1 MSSLTPSS
9 DKGQASRSFD
19 TPTAENKGRLM
30 NPSARVTV
38 TSQSKSVA
46 RLRLYGYGE
55 DPRVANEGDLLIV
68 SETALGDAGVGSTTE
83 FEITVRG
90 KDMKHL
96 ATKVNAAVKLYDENA
111 DYLSQPVSRVIS
123 PAERAI
129 GILDAGRLSALNKDS
144 VNIVHPSLNTRD
156 TVRQASA

>member
-1 MSSLTPSS
+1 VSSLTPSS
-9 DKGQASRSFD
+9 DKGQASRGFD
-19 TPTAENKGRLM
+19 TPAADNKGRLM

-68 SETALGDAGVGSTTE
+68 SETALEDAGVGSTTE

-96 ATKVNAAVKLYDENA
+96 AAKVNAALELYNENA
-111 DYLSQPVSRVIS
+111 DYLSQPASRVMS
-123 PAERAI
+123 SAERAI
-129 GILDAGRLSALNKDS
+129 GILDAGRLSALHKNP
-144 VNIVHPSLNTRD
+144 VNIVDPSLNTQD
-156 TVRQASA
+156 AVRQASA